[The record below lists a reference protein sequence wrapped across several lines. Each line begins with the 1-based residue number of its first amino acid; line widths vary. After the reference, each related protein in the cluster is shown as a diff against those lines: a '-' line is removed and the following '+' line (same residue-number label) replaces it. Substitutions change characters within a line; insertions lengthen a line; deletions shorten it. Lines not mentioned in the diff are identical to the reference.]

1 MALADLVGLPGSCEY
16 FTMASASAAVGSA
29 TGKEGEGRLRT
40 NTAGGQLPELR
51 VDGVVALGGRHGVRG
66 GKRG

>member
-1 MALADLVGLPGSCEY
+1 MEVLEDVEEALHEEDVVLDELVILGDL
-16 FTMASASAAVGSA
+16 
-29 TGKEGEGRLRT
+29 
-40 NTAGGQLPELR
+40 AGGQLPELR